1 MPFTIYLWLTV
12 IYQLL
17 ISKVTLERARDD
29 FEKNRGR
36 GAEREKEREE
46 RAKKRAEEG
55 KKEDTVSGGR
65 GGVR

>member
-1 MPFTIYLWLTV
+1 M
-12 IYQLL
+12 
-17 ISKVTLERARDD
+17 TLERARDD